1 MPIKATITELDN
13 QLSAITVTN
22 RTLERMF
29 KTTDARVTELEK
41 NGRYQAEQVQK
52 ILKIAMETVIN
63 PAKQSIE
70 ETKNTNLRKL
80 EVDSQAID
88 RLVLEQQDMK
98 TRITA
103 LSLEVRA
110 MEQAIP

>member
-1 MPIKATITELDN
+1 
-13 QLSAITVTN
+13 
-22 RTLERMF
+22 
-29 KTTDARVTELEK
+29 
-41 NGRYQAEQVQK
+41 
-52 ILKIAMETVIN
+52 MENVIN

-70 ETKNTNLRKL
+70 EAKNTNLKKL

-98 TRITA
+98 TRLTA

-110 MEQAIP
+110 MEHAIPQKIGGVTNLSTSD